1 MKPETYSQMSNLV
14 YLETTDSTNEEAKR
28 LAKLAEEGLMVVAG
42 AQTAGKGRKG
52 KTWISPPGKNLYFSL
67 LLKPDFAPDRA
78 SMLTLLMA
86 VAVKRAIDAL
96 YVSTDAR
103 EHKDSAAEKSKI
115 QIKWPNDLVAGG
127 KKLVGILTEM
137 QLAGSSIDYVVIGVG
152 VNVKKQ
158 DFEQNICAHATDL
171 ETVFGKTV
179 SFAELLSAIQ
189 GHFTD
194 AYRCFRKTCDLSG
207 LMAEYNEVLV
217 NAGRQVRIFDPK
229 GTFDGV
235 AEGIDEKGE
244 LLVQTKDGIKKIYAG
259 EVSVRGVYDY
269 V

>member
-28 LAKLAEEGLMVVAG
+28 LAKQAEDGFIVVAG

-52 KTWISPPGKNLYFSL
+52 RSWISPAGKNLYFSL
-67 LLKPDFAPDRA
+67 LLKPSFTPDSA
-78 SMLTLLMA
+78 SMLTLVMA
-86 VAVKRAIDAL
+86 IAVKRAVADL
-96 YVSTDAR
+96 YSVA
-103 EHKDSAAEKSKI
+103 DSHTQV

-137 QLAGSSIDYVVIGVG
+137 QLAGSAIDYVVIGVG
-152 VNVKKQ
+152 VNVEKQ
-158 DFEQNICAHATDL
+158 DFEQVDCAHATDL

-179 SFAELLSAIQ
+179 SFAELLSAIRS
-189 GHFTD
+189 HFAD
-194 AYRCFRKTCDLSG
+194 AYRCFQKTYDLSG
-207 LMAEYNEVLV
+207 LMAEYNEALV
-217 NAGRQVRIFDPK
+217 NAGRQVRVLDPK
-229 GTFDGV
+229 GTYIGV
-235 AEGIDEKGE
+235 ADGIDEKGE
-244 LLVQTKDGIKKIYAG
+244 LIVQTKDGIKKIYAG